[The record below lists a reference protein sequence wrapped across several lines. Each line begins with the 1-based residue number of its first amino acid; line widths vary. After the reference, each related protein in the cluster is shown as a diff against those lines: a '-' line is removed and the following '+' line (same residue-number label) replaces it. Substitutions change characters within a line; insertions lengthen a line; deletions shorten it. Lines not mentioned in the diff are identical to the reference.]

1 MDKAVSGEEALKQ
14 ELWTHV
20 SLSRENSNWELFPE
34 RGGRGEVSGGSLTST
49 LVESLT
55 SQEAYRSPL
64 QESLTSVEAQ
74 VRTLLRD
81 FIT

>member
-34 RGGRGEVSGGSLTST
+34 RGGRGEVSGGSLTSS

-55 SQEAYRSPL
+55 SQKANHSP
-64 QESLTSVEAQ
+64 QEKL
-74 VRTLLRD
+74 RLGLLLRD
-81 FIT
+81 FST